1 MKHQK
6 TGRTVRSIMDQLINT
21 KAILD
26 SDIIN
31 LKECLYDIL
40 MAEEEKPDNTPDINA
55 IQNLGVSMTRAVQK
69 DGVNIFQLQSVRSH
83 KVTLNVVKALKLL
96 DNASAPP
103 APVLLEAPPE
113 EEKVDVVF
121 EKEKALRMLLVDWAD
136 SRTSLNTVLESI
148 KQLYITEVTRRYET
162 QAEAARHLGVSRGY
176 IGQLQNKYNIKQFEQ
191 EDLV

>member
-1 MKHQK
+1 
-6 TGRTVRSIMDQLINT
+6 MDQLINT